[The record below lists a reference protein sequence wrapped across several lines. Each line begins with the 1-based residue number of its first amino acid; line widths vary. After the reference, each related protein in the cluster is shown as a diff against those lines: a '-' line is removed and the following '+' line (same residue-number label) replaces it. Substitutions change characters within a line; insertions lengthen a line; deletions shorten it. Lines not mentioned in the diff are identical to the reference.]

1 MELSQ
6 IRIFKAVADHG
17 SVAKASEV
25 LHCVPSNVTARI
37 KALESELGTAL
48 FHREGRGIRIS
59 PAGEIFLPFARQ
71 ILVLARQ
78 ASQAVAP
85 SAEPKG
91 PLRIG
96 AIESSATGR
105 LPPLLAS
112 YHARYP
118 DVSLQL
124 STATWPR
131 LLEDVSRHRLDGAI
145 IAVDVEQ
152 PDIERIPF
160 HAEELVLIASAS
172 AGTITGPDDLA
183 GKTILMWPEGC
194 PYRAAL
200 EKWLR
205 RHGHHFSIVSVASY
219 GTIVGC
225 VSAGAGVALVP
236 KGVVDQYGPA
246 SGLCSFTFPELGTMQ
261 NYFIWHKDASGH
273 PALDAF
279 ISAVSEHKFQVG
291 APAGKD

>member
-6 IRIFKAVADHG
+6 IRIFKAVADLG
-17 SVAKASEV
+17 SVAKASEE

-37 KALESELGTAL
+37 KALESELGTPL

-59 PAGEIFLPFARQ
+59 PAGEIFLPFAGQ
-71 ILVLARQ
+71 ILDLAHQ
-78 ASQAVAP
+78 ASRAVAP

-112 YHARYP
+112 YHSRYP
-118 DVSLQL
+118 DVSLRL
-124 STATWPR
+124 STATWSQ
-131 LLEDVSRHRLDGAI
+131 LLEDVSKRRLDGAI

-152 PDIERIPF
+152 SHIERIPF
-160 HAEELVLIASAS
+160 HMEELVLIASESVGPIDQAS
-172 AGTITGPDDLA
+172 DLA
-183 GKTILMWPEGC
+183 GKTIFMWPEGC

-205 RHGHHFSIVSVASY
+205 LYGHHFPIVSVASY

-236 KGVVDQYGPA
+236 KGVLDQYGPS
-246 SGLCSFTFPELGTMQ
+246 SGLRAFSFPELGSIQ
-261 NYFIWHKDASGH
+261 NYFIWHRESSTH
-273 PALDAF
+273 SALHAF
-279 ISAVSEHKFQVG
+279 ILAISEHKF
-291 APAGKD
+291 